1 MELAWLLPKVPS
13 WKFVHLPA
21 DPSYPMKA
29 PVHLFYWDTIEVL
42 QHILKSP
49 LVQDYLHF
57 ALMRIFKAAD
67 KMMRIY
73 ESWLS
78 SDRAW
83 DMQVHQTFPFQINS
97 SNYYSEQITSG
108 CDDYWYDSVLG

>member
-29 PVHLFYWDTIEVL
+29 PVHLFYRDAIEVL
-42 QHILKSP
+42 EHILKSP
-49 LVQDYLHF
+49 LVQDYLRF
-57 ALMRIFKAAD
+57 EPLRIFKTAD
-67 KMMRIY
+67 KIMRVY

-83 DMQVHQTFPFQINS
+83 DMQVRRTFSFLANH
-97 SNYYSEQITSG
+97 
-108 CDDYWYDSVLG
+108 LF